1 MKKEPMVPFLNF
13 ISINLNKCYNAIIRK
28 KVKQMKWITWTK
40 PLVEAFIE
48 EGNLNERQIF
58 LLRTRVKG
66 YTIAEQA
73 RLLNL
78 SVDQINKDIAKLRKI
93 YDETSKNSKVLP
105 ERK

>member
-1 MKKEPMVPFLNF
+1 
-13 ISINLNKCYNAIIRK
+13 
-28 KVKQMKWITWTK
+28 MKWITWTK
-40 PLVEAFIE
+40 ALVEEFIE

-58 LLRTRVKG
+58 LIRTRAKG

-93 YDETSKNSKVLP
+93 YDETSKNSTILP
-105 ERK
+105 KRK